1 MSDIYDDGVVK
12 IANRFVFV
20 LMSGLFVAIVLLCM
34 VLWEVRS
41 LVREAKKDIGGLT
54 SQVSTTL
61 SQVNATELVVSK
73 KAEEQQTALLKVT
86 GSLKLLIDSSNTKLF
101 GRDMKSGVF
110 GQVSTMLNSGNTLV
124 TDLDEAIKEA
134 AKSVVRASDDL
145 HQTIV
150 DLHPSLEALARDL
163 SDPEIQKTLKN
174 LDDASAGLAKDTEQ
188 LRVMLVAGSATAEDI
203 KKVADNVAEKYLK
216 TKNLAYALF
225 KELLTLAGSG
235 AQVFK

>member
-1 MSDIYDDGVVK
+1 MSDIYDDGVGK
-12 IANRFVFV
+12 TANRFVFV
-20 LMSGLFVAIVLLCM
+20 LMFGALVAIFLLCM

-41 LVREAKKDIGGLT
+41 FVKEARKDVGGLT
-54 SQVSTTL
+54 SQASTTL
-61 SQVNATELVVSK
+61 AQINSTEQVVSK
-73 KAEEQQTALLKVT
+73 KAIEQQVELIKVT
-86 GSLKLLIDSSNTKLF
+86 GSLKLLIDASNTKLF
-101 GRDMKSGVF
+101 GRDMKSGIF

-124 TDLDEAIKEA
+124 VDLDGAIKEA

-203 KKVADNVAEKYLK
+203 KKIADKVASEYTK
-216 TKNLAYALF
+216 TRNLAYALF
-225 KELLTLAGSG
+225 KELWTLAGTG
-235 AQVFK
+235 GQIFK